1 MKIVNNPN
9 MKTIKD
15 KKLVVGADFA
25 GYPPKRPSA
34 RIRAPR
40 AGRSRIWA
48 SRTNRTTAL
57 KTCSTASACAWARR

>member
-25 GYPPKRPSA
+25 GYPLKEA
-34 RIRAPR
+34 ICVPR